1 MHATRPRSRIGDGP
15 PNCVG
20 EVSKERRAMP
30 KVQRFLVKMPPV
42 AQNMRLS
49 VAGHGAV
56 FIARPL
62 FTSIAPPGAGLAA
75 ASIWHIVEAPIA
87 LDVSNP
93 WDVCHA
99 MVTQGLGLAD
109 GARPEFAEPDL
120 QQQWLSRPQED
131 RELALSATC
140 KATKQDS
147 DFPRD
152 ADNLWFQNDPHIQSA
167 SALES
172 LPLPNDDSELIC
184 IAHLDT
190 GYDPAHRSLPKRLE
204 TALQRNFV
212 DADRPHDATDD
223 SSGLFNNLGH
233 ATGTL
238 SILAGTSTVGL
249 PRLGVAPFVKVVPI
263 RVANRV
269 ELFYNSAIAQALDYV
284 HGLGAAGGANAVSV
298 VSMSMGGLASRA
310 WADAVNA
317 LYEAGVVVV
326 TAAGNNFGNLP
337 TRHIVYPARF
347 NRVIAACGIMA
358 DQSPYADLPVTKMAG
373 NYGPDSKMWTAM
385 SAYTPNVPWAKFGC
399 SEVVDFDGAGTS
411 AATPQIAAAAAMWL
425 QKNKATCAAYGQLW
439 MRVEAVRRALFSS
452 ASPGDRS
459 KLGNGALRVAA
470 ALAVAPPSDVELK
483 KEKADT
489 ASFAFLRVLTGLGIS
504 GMSEEQRAMLEL
516 EALQLSQ
523 SATIEVLLP
532 DPDVDPA
539 SLSGPQRQALAKA
552 LAEHPQASRTLRRA
566 LRAVVPPPPPQPISS
581 ALTGIEALQLRH
593 ALHPPAPEPTARR
606 LRIYAYDPSLGR
618 ELSTVALN
626 ETIAAVRWERELA
639 PGPVGEYLEVVD
651 VDPASG
657 CCYAPVDLNDPH
669 LLASDGLRPSEANP
683 QFHQQMVYAVSMKTI
698 AHFEHALGRTALWA
712 PRLVCVPQA
721 PPAGNQAPRTRL
733 VPRYVQR
740 LRIYPHAL
748 REQNAYYSPERRALL
763 LGYFSSRFGVDGA
776 PSQTVFTALSHDI
789 IAHET
794 THALLDGI
802 HPRFREPTN
811 PDVLAFHEAFADI
824 VALFQHFTLR
834 DALRDQVAKA
844 RGDWSGKS
852 TLLAQVAVEF
862 GRATGHHGGLRN
874 SIGELVVDKK
884 TGKTIWT
891 AKEPQVSDYQASD
904 EPHDRGAVLVAAV
917 FDAFSQIYARRA
929 LVPIRL
935 AMGGSEVLPPGALP
949 SQLIDAL
956 ADIASKVAGH
966 VLNICIRALDYCPP
980 VDITFGD
987 FLRALITADR
997 DLVAD
1002 DPWGYRVAFV
1012 SAFAARG
1019 IFPEGVRNLSV
1030 DAVVWEPPPLAFA
1043 KLASLIPKLR
1053 LKWDLRTHRRRAWL
1067 SSLINARKVHQWL
1080 MDVVSD
1086 DELAMLGL
1094 QRKANPEY
1102 CLKNLDGESIDCN
1115 LHGIE
1120 VHAVRPLR
1128 RVGPDGQLLA
1138 QLVIELTQSLHARDH
1153 SGLTFRG
1160 GATLLFDLT
1169 TQSAVYMVRKRF
1181 DQAARVTHSQGEW
1194 KAQMERSANHYTG
1207 LGMQSREP
1215 FALLHRHRGD
1225 GHD

>member
-233 ATGTL
+233 GTGTL

-470 ALAVAPPSDVELK
+470 ALAVAPPSEVELK

-606 LRIYAYDPSLGR
+606 LRRAGGSQRPAFAGFRRS
-618 ELSTVALN
+618 A
-626 ETIAAVRWERELA
+626 
-639 PGPVGEYLEVVD
+639 PVGSKPPVP
-651 VDPASG
+651 PA
-657 CCYAPVDLNDPH
+657 
-669 LLASDGLRPSEANP
+669 DGLCRVNEDHRTLRTCLGAYGAVGPAPRVRAASAACRKSGAENTSGAALCSTAADLP
-683 QFHQQMVYAVSMKTI
+683 TCAARAECLLQPRAQGAAARLLLLPIRCRWRAQPDRVHRAVSR
-698 AHFEHALGRTALWA
+698 HHR
-712 PRLVCVPQA
+712 PRNDACAARRHTPTL
-721 PPAGNQAPRTRL
+721 PRT
-733 VPRYVQR
+733 
-740 LRIYPHAL
+740 
-748 REQNAYYSPERRALL
+748 
-763 LGYFSSRFGVDGA
+763 
-776 PSQTVFTALSHDI
+776 
-789 IAHET
+789 
-794 THALLDGI
+794 
-802 HPRFREPTN
+802 
-811 PDVLAFHEAFADI
+811 
-824 VALFQHFTLR
+824 
-834 DALRDQVAKA
+834 
-844 RGDWSGKS
+844 
-852 TLLAQVAVEF
+852 
-862 GRATGHHGGLRN
+862 
-874 SIGELVVDKK
+874 
-884 TGKTIWT
+884 
-891 AKEPQVSDYQASD
+891 D
-904 EPHDRGAVLVAAV
+904 EP
-917 FDAFSQIYARRA
+917 
-929 LVPIRL
+929 
-935 AMGGSEVLPPGALP
+935 
-949 SQLIDAL
+949 
-956 ADIASKVAGH
+956 
-966 VLNICIRALDYCPP
+966 
-980 VDITFGD
+980 
-987 FLRALITADR
+987 
-997 DLVAD
+997 
-1002 DPWGYRVAFV
+1002 
-1012 SAFAARG
+1012 
-1019 IFPEGVRNLSV
+1019 
-1030 DAVVWEPPPLAFA
+1030 
-1043 KLASLIPKLR
+1043 
-1053 LKWDLRTHRRRAWL
+1053 
-1067 SSLINARKVHQWL
+1067 
-1080 MDVVSD
+1080 
-1086 DELAMLGL
+1086 
-1094 QRKANPEY
+1094 
-1102 CLKNLDGESIDCN
+1102 
-1115 LHGIE
+1115 
-1120 VHAVRPLR
+1120 
-1128 RVGPDGQLLA
+1128 
-1138 QLVIELTQSLHARDH
+1138 
-1153 SGLTFRG
+1153 
-1160 GATLLFDLT
+1160 
-1169 TQSAVYMVRKRF
+1169 
-1181 DQAARVTHSQGEW
+1181 
-1194 KAQMERSANHYTG
+1194 
-1207 LGMQSREP
+1207 
-1215 FALLHRHRGD
+1215 
-1225 GHD
+1225 